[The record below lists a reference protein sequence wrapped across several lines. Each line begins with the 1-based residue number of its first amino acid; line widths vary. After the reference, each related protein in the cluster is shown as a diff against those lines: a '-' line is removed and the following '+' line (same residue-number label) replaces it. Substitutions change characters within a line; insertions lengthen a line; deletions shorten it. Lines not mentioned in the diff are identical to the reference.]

1 MSWFSDLFEPSK
13 PQPKSQPKTA
23 DSYAWTWRYSQ
34 QPKSA
39 KSPTV
44 AAKPVEAKSAASEIV
59 EARRINVVK
68 AHSIIGAVDRRSN
81 AKRYFRLVEWLK
93 LNEKEIATFAL
104 TDDQDMPKHTLALR
118 PAVPGG
124 SIAYG
129 PGCFLG
135 NPDCAYA
142 LGDTHGDVES
152 LAAMLDTIVDACRIA
167 KVGSPTVYLLGD
179 ILDRATEG
187 CMLESALVLAIMQKA
202 MPDEFAAWNDISLG
216 VVKGDHD
223 VALSYPDEY
232 SPEARFSSAVTPS
245 DYTQWLN
252 GRLAADPSEDNTLI
266 GRAWIRLMRECPSA
280 AFVEKSGALLSHGG
294 IPRCDIQDE
303 IRKGVP
309 YVFFS
314 GRCSTDY
321 EWCRMVDAKNKLLN
335 RASKTSEIG
344 FQEFESFNELMGGKI
359 KKFIFGHQHPA
370 GGFERYSRFFGG
382 YDVICISSFRDDTL
396 ATPAIPHFCK
406 LTADEVNVYSLSPAI
421 YVVRLEE
428 NSVAHTTSP
437 APAYSAPA
445 PADKSATT
453 V

>member
-1 MSWFSDLFEPSK
+1 MSWFSDLFGPSK
-13 PQPKSQPKTA
+13 PQPKPAYPYT
-23 DSYAWTWRYSQ
+23 WTGGYSQ
-34 QPKSA
+34 QPKPA
-39 KSPTV
+39 KSSTI
-44 AAKPVEAKSAASEIV
+44 AAKPTEAKPAVPEIV
-59 EARRINVVK
+59 DARRINVVK

-81 AKRYFRLVEWLK
+81 AGRYSRLVEWLK
-93 LNEKEIATFAL
+93 LNEKEIAAFAL
-104 TDDQDMPKHTLALR
+104 ADGQDMPKHAMALR

-129 PGCFLG
+129 PGCFSG
-135 NPDCAYA
+135 NPDRAYV
-142 LGDTHGDVES
+142 LGDTHGDVSS
-152 LAAMLDTIVDACRIA
+152 LAATLDTIVDACNAA
-167 KVGSPTVYLLGD
+167 KAGSPTVYLLGD
-179 ILDRATEG
+179 VLDRAAEG
-187 CMLESALVLAIMQKA
+187 CMLESVLILAIMQKA
-202 MPDEFAAWNDISLG
+202 MPDEFAAWNSISLG

-223 VALSYPDEY
+223 VALSYPAEY
-232 SPEARFSSAVTPS
+232 SPESRFLSAVTPS

-252 GRLAADPSEDNTLI
+252 DRLAADPSEGNTLI
-266 GRAWIRLMRECPSA
+266 GRAWIKLMRACPSA
-280 AFVEKSGALLSHGG
+280 AFVEKFGALLSHGG

-314 GRCSTDY
+314 GRCSADY
-321 EWCRMVDAKNKLLN
+321 EWCRMVDVKNKLLN

-396 ATPAIPHFCK
+396 ATPAIPYFCK

-428 NSVAHTTSP
+428 NSVVHTISS
-437 APAYSAPA
+437 ASASSAPSSVSK
-445 PADKSATT
+445 PATA

>member
-1 MSWFSDLFEPSK
+1 MSWFSDLFGLSK
-13 PQPKSQPKTA
+13 PQQNPPPKPA
-23 DSYAWTWRYSQ
+23 YPYAWVGGY
-34 QPKSA
+34 QPRPKPAESSTVVAKPAETKSA
-39 KSPTV
+39 VP
-44 AAKPVEAKSAASEIV
+44 EIV
-59 EARRINVVK
+59 DARRINVVK

-81 AKRYFRLVEWLK
+81 AGRYSRLVEWLK

-104 TDDQDMPKHTLALR
+104 TDDQNMPKHTLALR

-135 NPDCAYA
+135 DPDRAYV

-152 LAAMLDTIVDACRIA
+152 LAATLDTIVDACRAA
-167 KVGSPTVYLLGD
+167 KAGSPTVYLLGD
-179 ILDRATEG
+179 VLDRATEG
-187 CMLESALVLAIMQKA
+187 CMLESALILAIMQKA
-202 MPDEFAAWNDISLG
+202 MPDEFAAWNDINLG

-223 VALSYPDEY
+223 VALSYPAEY
-232 SPEARFSSAVTPS
+232 SPEVRFSSAVTPS

-252 GRLAADPSEDNTLI
+252 DRLAVDPSEDNTLI

-280 AFVEKSGALLSHGG
+280 AFVEKFGALLSHGG
-294 IPRCDIQDE
+294 VPRCDIQDE
-303 IRKGVP
+303 IRRGIP

-314 GRCSTDY
+314 DRCSTDY
-321 EWCRMVDAKNKLLN
+321 EWCRMVDVKNKLLN

-396 ATPAIPHFCK
+396 AVPAIPHFCK
-406 LTADEVNVYSLSPAI
+406 ITADEVNVYSLSPAI

-428 NSVAHTTSP
+428 NSVVHTASSASTL
-437 APAYSAPA
+437 APNTKPGTA
-445 PADKSATT
+445 

>member
-1 MSWFSDLFEPSK
+1 MSWFSDLFGSPK
-13 PQPKSQPKTA
+13 PQPKPQPKPAYPYT
-23 DSYAWTWRYSQ
+23 WTGGYQ
-34 QPKSA
+34 QRLKQA

-44 AAKPVEAKSAASEIV
+44 AAMPAEAKPAAPEIV
-59 EARRINVVK
+59 DTRRINVVK

-81 AKRYFRLVEWLK
+81 AGRYSRLVEWLK

-104 TDDQDMPKHTLALR
+104 ADDQDMPRHTLALR

-135 NPDCAYA
+135 NPDRAYV

-152 LAAMLDTIVDACRIA
+152 LAAMLDTIVDACRAA
-167 KVGSPTVYLLGD
+167 KAGSPTVYLLGD
-179 ILDRATEG
+179 VLDRATEG

-202 MPDEFAAWNDISLG
+202 MPDEFAAWNDISIG

-252 GRLAADPSEDNTLI
+252 DRLAVDQSEDNTLI

-280 AFVEKSGALLSHGG
+280 AFVEKFGALLSHGG

-303 IRKGVP
+303 IRRGVP

-321 EWCRMVDAKNKLLN
+321 EWCRMVDVKNKLLN

-428 NSVAHTTSP
+428 NSVAHTASP
-437 APAYSAPA
+437 APASSVPA
-445 PADKSATT
+445 PVAKPAAA